1 MAHRHKV
8 QKRAKGG
15 RVVYAGAG
23 SNVAK
28 EAVSTENKKRGG
40 PVIGKAAKPRLDRR
54 ARGGGVG
61 ADKSPFSSA
70 HVGSMKGHAR
80 RTYKRGGRADA
91 SASGSASPSASPSP
105 SPRARGGRA
114 DASASGSASPS
125 ASPSPRARGGRA
137 KSPK

>member
-8 QKRAKGG
+8 QKRQKGG

-40 PVIGKAAKPRLDRR
+40 PVLGKAARPRLDRR

-70 HVGSMKGHAR
+70 FKGSEKGHAMR
-80 RTYKRGGRADA
+80 RYKRGGRADA
-91 SASGSASPSASPSP
+91 SGSASP

-114 DASASGSASPS
+114 DASASASPS
-125 ASPSPRARGGRA
+125 ASPSPRRRGGRA
-137 KSPK
+137 DASGSASPSPK